1 MRSTSLLSPPARRP
15 FTQRV
20 SPVASLFPVAGR
32 SDWPAWSVAVAYVI
46 GLATTSAAALLRQ
59 PGVAATKTIWAED
72 GRIFYAQAT
81 TLSFWRTLT
90 TLHNGYMQLF
100 PRLAVQL
107 VHFVPVADVSTLFA
121 LVGAVSLGAICCL
134 VFHMARGHIAAP
146 GLRALLAAGM
156 VLLPVANVELLDN
169 LVNVPWWLFFA
180 AFWALLW
187 RPKSW
192 PGRACAALVCFMA
205 AGSEALVGLFLPLA
219 VARAVSVREAREQAA
234 TGGLV
239 LGLLYQAVVILP
251 SGAKVTSPGGFHDVG
266 ASFAVRVGL
275 GIFGGVRGTDW
286 LVAHARDA
294 SIVLGIVAVVAIVL
308 TGVCARSVRIRW
320 FTLVAASYSVVG
332 FVVPVWLRDVATVMD
347 LGTVRIAGRYQ
358 AVPLLLLMSA
368 VLVLADYLA
377 RDGVSVSLGF
387 STWTARPSP
396 ATPTRAP
403 ATSMSA
409 VAATAVCTALFL
421 PGWVADFRG
430 PNQRSAGPI
439 WAAQVARAVDDCR
452 QGGRATASLSIDPP
466 YWTVVLPCPRLAAA
480 GTRR

>member
-1 MRSTSLLSPPARRP
+1 MTSRLKIDVLASGRLVAAGVQDVTARRHAHQLFPNLSAAGLAALQRAHLLPPAALTPLDMANARALLAVGDWNGANTALSPRPLVAGKFEYLKSRQGVVTSGGNGCLTFSPLGPGRPLQIWLRIPAGATSASVLVETPPAPPGTTNYLAAVLVPRRGPSSSVPVELVVPHSGSGYLSDNAARATLVIAWAPRDHAETLRDLRWRVRSTSLLSPPARRP

-59 PGVAATKTIWAED
+59 PGVPATKTIWAED

-180 AFWALLW
+180 AFWPCSGGRSHGPAGRAPPSCALW
-187 RPKSW
+187 P
-192 PGRACAALVCFMA
+192 PGRRLWSAFSCRWPWRGPYRFGRQ
-205 AGSEALVGLFLPLA
+205 GSKRPL
-219 VARAVSVREAREQAA
+219 E
-234 TGGLV
+234 G
-239 LGLLYQAVVILP
+239 
-251 SGAKVTSPGGFHDVG
+251 
-266 ASFAVRVGL
+266 
-275 GIFGGVRGTDW
+275 
-286 LVAHARDA
+286 
-294 SIVLGIVAVVAIVL
+294 
-308 TGVCARSVRIRW
+308 
-320 FTLVAASYSVVG
+320 SYS
-332 FVVPVWLRDVATVMD
+332 
-347 LGTVRIAGRYQ
+347 
-358 AVPLLLLMSA
+358 
-368 VLVLADYLA
+368 
-377 RDGVSVSLGF
+377 
-387 STWTARPSP
+387 
-396 ATPTRAP
+396 
-403 ATSMSA
+403 
-409 VAATAVCTALFL
+409 
-421 PGWVADFRG
+421 
-430 PNQRSAGPI
+430 
-439 WAAQVARAVDDCR
+439 
-452 QGGRATASLSIDPP
+452 ASSI
-466 YWTVVLPCPRLAAA
+466 
-480 GTRR
+480 RRW

>member
-1 MRSTSLLSPPARRP
+1 M
-15 FTQRV
+15 
-20 SPVASLFPVAGR
+20 
-32 SDWPAWSVAVAYVI
+32 
-46 GLATTSAAALLRQ
+46 
-59 PGVAATKTIWAED
+59 
-72 GRIFYAQAT
+72 
-81 TLSFWRTLT
+81 
-90 TLHNGYMQLF
+90 
-100 PRLAVQL
+100 
-107 VHFVPVADVSTLFA
+107 
-121 LVGAVSLGAICCL
+121 
-134 VFHMARGHIAAP
+134 
-146 GLRALLAAGM
+146 
-156 VLLPVANVELLDN
+156 
-169 LVNVPWWLFFA
+169 
-180 AFWALLW
+180 
-187 RPKSW
+187 
-192 PGRACAALVCFMA
+192 
-205 AGSEALVGLFLPLA
+205 
-219 VARAVSVREAREQAA
+219 
-234 TGGLV
+234 
-239 LGLLYQAVVILP
+239 ILP

-266 ASFAVRVGL
+266 ASFAVRVGS

-421 PGWVADFRG
+421 PSWVADFRG

-452 QGGRATASLSIDPP
+452 QGGRATARLSMNPP
-466 YWTVVLPCPRLAAA
+466 YWTVVLPCPLLAAA

>member
-1 MRSTSLLSPPARRP
+1 VRSTSLLSPPARRP
-15 FTQRV
+15 FTERV

-32 SDWPAWSVAVAYVI
+32 SGWPAWSVAVGYVI
-46 GLATTSAAALLRQ
+46 GLAATSAAALLRQ
-59 PGVAATKTIWAED
+59 PGVPATKTIWAED
-72 GRIFYAQAT
+72 GRIFYAQTA

-107 VHFVPVADVSTLFA
+107 VHFVPVTDVSTLFA
-121 LVGAVSLGAICCL
+121 LVGAVSMGAICCL

-205 AGSEALVGLFLPLA
+205 AGSEALVALFLPLA
-219 VARAVSVREAREQAA
+219 VARAGTVREAKEQAA

-266 ASFAVRVGL
+266 ASFAIRVGS

-347 LGTVRIAGRYQ
+347 VGTVRIAGRYQ

-368 VLVLADYLA
+368 VLVLADYFT

-387 STWTARPSP
+387 STWAARPSP

-403 ATSMSA
+403 AMSMSA
-409 VAATAVCTALFL
+409 VVATAVCAALFL
-421 PGWVADFRG
+421 PSWVADFRG
-430 PNQRSAGPI
+430 PNQRSAGPT
-439 WAAQVARAVDDCR
+439 WTAQVARAVDHCR
-452 QGGRATASLSIDPP
+452 RGGNATASLSIDPP
-466 YWTVVLPCPRLAAA
+466 YWTVVLPCPLLVAA
-480 GTRR
+480 GSR